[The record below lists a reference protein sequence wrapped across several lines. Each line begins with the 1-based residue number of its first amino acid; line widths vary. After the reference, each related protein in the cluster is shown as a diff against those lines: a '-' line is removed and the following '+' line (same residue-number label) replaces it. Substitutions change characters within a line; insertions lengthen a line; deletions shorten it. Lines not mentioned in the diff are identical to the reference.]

1 MRLCQVPR
9 NEEVQEGGGSTIGL
23 PVLQGTGRNLIFQ
36 SSLHQAR
43 SVALGK
49 GEINEKEKKGKGE
62 KLR

>member
-1 MRLCQVPR
+1 MPR

-49 GEINEKEKKGKGE
+49 AETQRRLKTA
-62 KLR
+62 R